1 MFVFGL
7 MCENR
12 TVMTKVS
19 LTAPTPAAAR
29 YTISDIH
36 QLVCQRRAEWA
47 KIPEIALRL
56 QHSSESS
63 AVTAVAWRFYV
74 GNESPEEIA
83 RQYDKSGGVY
93 YRITADSLRALGK
106 VLGIAPV
113 RGAP

>member
-1 MFVFGL
+1 

-12 TVMTKVS
+12 TVMTKVR
-19 LTAPTPAAAR
+19 LTAPAPAAAR
-29 YTISDIH
+29 TISDIH
-36 QLVCQRRAEWA
+36 QLVCERRAEWA

>member
-1 MFVFGL
+1 
-7 MCENR
+7 
-12 TVMTKVS
+12 MTKVR

-36 QLVCQRRAEWA
+36 RLVCERRAEWA
-47 KIPEIALRL
+47 KTEIALRL

-83 RQYDKSGGVY
+83 RQYDKSDGVY
-93 YRITADSLRALGK
+93 YRITADSLHALGK